1 VYPLADRV
9 PFAAGEEKKKKK
21 KPIGGIDSAD
31 RASDPTAAS
40 DVADGEIVGHP
51 RLSLIGDQGSGIFNL
66 RITDASLTDDGEY
79 ECQVG
84 RYLRIKPIRA
94 SAHLIVTCK

>member
-1 VYPLADRV
+1 M
-9 PFAAGEEKKKKK
+9 
-21 KPIGGIDSAD
+21 ITINI
-31 RASDPTAAS
+31 
-40 DVADGEIVGHP
+40 ADGEIVGHP
-51 RLSLIGDQGSGIFNL
+51 RLKLIGDQSAGIFNL

-94 SAHLIVTCK
+94 SAHLIVTCESKYESNI

>member
-1 VYPLADRV
+1 LRAFLSPRQS
-9 PFAAGEEKKKKK
+9 GKSRS
-21 KPIGGIDSAD
+21 DSAD
-31 RASDPTAAS
+31 RASIEPLTTAS

-51 RLSLIGDQGSGIFNL
+51 RLSLIGDQSNGIFNL

>member
-1 VYPLADRV
+1 MTNRFRSVAAKRNDYPINV
-9 PFAAGEEKKKKK
+9 
-21 KPIGGIDSAD
+21 
-31 RASDPTAAS
+31 T
-40 DVADGEIVGHP
+40 DGEIVGHP
-51 RLSLIGDQGSGIFNL
+51 RLKLIGDQGSGIFNL

-94 SAHLIVTCK
+94 SAHLIVTCESKYDDA

>member
-1 VYPLADRV
+1 M
-9 PFAAGEEKKKKK
+9 
-21 KPIGGIDSAD
+21 
-31 RASDPTAAS
+31 
-40 DVADGEIVGHP
+40 GHP
-51 RLSLIGDQGSGIFNL
+51 RLKLIGDQNAGIFNL

-94 SAHLIVTCK
+94 SAHLIVTCESKYDDVRRESLARPVQLKEEAERGSLLLFAITHVAVIPLNDWIRT